1 MARVII
7 VGTGIAGLSAAI
19 HASSNGHH
27 VVLLEKSTRIG
38 GRGTSQN
45 IDGFSL
51 HYGPHL
57 LDKKG
62 PFYQLCH
69 KLSRTKISLKPL
81 RLDKIEA
88 VGHGLIRPTG
98 NIKQAAENLRAL
110 RNQEA
115 TNPYFQAI
123 SFLTNWGGRDN
134 EKRRKSLRKGKLCI
148 SNEGWIG
155 LVGRLG
161 AALDEIGVLIETNCE
176 VANINKNKVCLTDG
190 REVECDAVI
199 LACGVNMAKQL
210 LETVDEDLAK
220 QEFAA
225 ISKITAS
232 FIEAGLTSKPMSG
245 KHTIVDS
252 NKKMAVFDNIAIQPR
267 LGASGSHISAIAVG
281 GLNGADKVYQ
291 SAKQR
296 SAKLADFLDNYI
308 SGWQDNIVTDLRQ
321 SSIIVSYQG
330 SVDGSIFAKNNILL
344 AGQWVSSDYVLSDA
358 AADTGKRAAKAVTQL
373 YPTK

>member
-7 VGTGIAGLSAAI
+7 VGAGIAGLSAAI
-19 HASSNGHH
+19 HASSYGHH
-27 VVLLEKSTRIG
+27 VVLLEKSSRIG

-45 IDGFSL
+45 VDGFSL

-88 VGHGLIRPTG
+88 AGHGLIRPTG

-115 TNPYFQAI
+115 TNPYFQAVN
-123 SFLTNWGGRDN
+123 FLTNWGGRDN
-134 EKRRKSLRKGKLCI
+134 QKRSKSLRKGKLCI

-176 VANINKNKVCLTDG
+176 IANIKKNKVCLTDG

-199 LACGVNMAKQL
+199 LACGVNMARQL
-210 LETVDEDLAK
+210 LESVDEDLTR
-220 QEFAA
+220 QEFANLN
-225 ISKITAS
+225 KITAS
-232 FIEAGLTSKPMSG
+232 FIEAGISSKPMSG
-245 KHTIVDS
+245 KHAIVNPDS
-252 NKKMAVFDNIAIQPR
+252 KMAVFDNIAIQPR
-267 LGASGSHISAIAVG
+267 LGAGGSHISAIAVG
-281 GLNGADKVYQ
+281 GLNGASKAYQ

-296 SAKLADFLDNYI
+296 SAKLADFLDKHI

-358 AADTGKRAAKAVTQL
+358 AADTGKSAAKAVTQL
-373 YPTK
+373 HPTK

>member
-7 VGTGIAGLSAAI
+7 VGAGIAGLSAAI
-19 HASSNGHH
+19 HASSFGHH
-27 VVLLEKSTRIG
+27 VVLLEKSSRIG

-45 IDGFSL
+45 VDGFSL

-88 VGHGLIRPTG
+88 AGHGLIRPIG
-98 NIKQAAENLRAL
+98 NVKQAAKNLRAL
-110 RNQEA
+110 RNQDTANPHFQA
-115 TNPYFQAI
+115 TN
-123 SFLTNWGGRDN
+123 FLTNWGGKHN
-134 EKRRKSLRKGKLCI
+134 QKRSKSLRKGKLCI
-148 SNEGWIG
+148 SNEGWVG

-161 AALDEIGVLIETNCE
+161 AALDEIGVLIETKCE
-176 VANINKNKVCLTDG
+176 VATIDENKICLTDG

-210 LETVDEDLAK
+210 LETVDEELTK
-220 QEFAA
+220 REFTNL
-225 ISKITAS
+225 SKITAS
-232 FIEAGLTSKPMSG
+232 FIEAGITSKPMVG
-245 KHTIVDS
+245 KHAIIDS
-252 NKKMAVFDNIAIQPR
+252 VNKMAVFDNIAIQPK

-281 GLNGADKVYQ
+281 GLNGAEKVYQ

-296 SAKLADFLDNYI
+296 SVKLVGFLDKHI

-330 SVDGSIFAKNNILL
+330 RVDGSIFAKNNILL

-358 AADTGKRAAKAVTQL
+358 AVDTGKSAAKALTDL

>member
-7 VGTGIAGLSAAI
+7 VGAGIAGLSAAI
-19 HASSNGHH
+19 HASSYGHH
-27 VVLLEKSTRIG
+27 VVLLEKSSRIG

-45 IDGFSL
+45 VDGFSL

-88 VGHGLIRPTG
+88 AGHGLIRPTG

-115 TNPYFQAI
+115 TNPYFQAV

-134 EKRRKSLRKGKLCI
+134 QKRSKSLRKGKLCI

-176 VANINKNKVCLTDG
+176 IANINKNKVCLTDG

-199 LACGVNMAKQL
+199 LACGVNMARQL
-210 LETVDEDLAK
+210 LESVDEDLTR
-220 QEFAA
+220 QEFANLN
-225 ISKITAS
+225 KITAS
-232 FIEAGLTSKPMSG
+232 FIEAGISSKPMSG
-245 KHTIVDS
+245 KHAIVNPDS
-252 NKKMAVFDNIAIQPR
+252 KMAVFDNIAIQPR
-267 LGASGSHISAIAVG
+267 LGAGGSHISAIAVG
-281 GLNGADKVYQ
+281 GLNGASKAYQ

-296 SAKLADFLDNYI
+296 SAKLADFLDKHI

-358 AADTGKRAAKAVTQL
+358 AADTGKSAAKAVTQL
-373 YPTK
+373 HPTK

>member
-7 VGTGIAGLSAAI
+7 VGAGIAGLSAAI
-19 HASSNGHH
+19 HASSYGHH
-27 VVLLEKSTRIG
+27 VVLLEKSSRIG

-45 IDGFSL
+45 VDGFSL

-88 VGHGLIRPTG
+88 AGHGLIRPTG

-115 TNPYFQAI
+115 TNPYFQAVN
-123 SFLTNWGGRDN
+123 FLTNWGGRDN
-134 EKRRKSLRKGKLCI
+134 QKRSKSLRKGKLCI

-176 VANINKNKVCLTDG
+176 IANINKNKVCLTDG

-199 LACGVNMAKQL
+199 LACGVNMARQL
-210 LETVDEDLAK
+210 LESVDEDLTR
-220 QEFAA
+220 QEFANLN
-225 ISKITAS
+225 KITAS
-232 FIEAGLTSKPMSG
+232 FIEAGISSKPMSG
-245 KHTIVDS
+245 KHAIVDPDS
-252 NKKMAVFDNIAIQPR
+252 KMAVFDNIAIQPR
-267 LGASGSHISAIAVG
+267 LGAGGSHISAIAVG
-281 GLNGADKVYQ
+281 GLNGASKAYQ

-296 SAKLADFLDNYI
+296 SAKLADFLDKHI

-358 AADTGKRAAKAVTQL
+358 AADTGKSAAKAVTQL
-373 YPTK
+373 HPTK

>member
-1 MARVII
+1 VARVII

-19 HASSNGHH
+19 HASTYGHH
-27 VVLLEKSTRIG
+27 VVLLEKSSRIG

-62 PFYQLCH
+62 PFYHLCH

-88 VGHGLIRPTG
+88 AGHGLIRPTG

-115 TNPYFQAI
+115 TNPHFQAI
-123 SFLTNWGGRDN
+123 NFLTNWGGRHN
-134 EKRRKSLRKGKLCI
+134 QKRNKSLRKGKLCI

-210 LETVDEDLAK
+210 LETVDEDLVK

-232 FIEAGLTSKPMSG
+232 FIEAGITSKPMSG
-245 KHTIVDS
+245 KHAIVDS
-252 NKKMAVFDNIAIQPR
+252 NRRMAVFDNIAIQPR

-281 GLNGADKVYQ
+281 GLNGADKVYE

-296 SAKLADFLDNYI
+296 SAKLADFLDNHI

-358 AADTGKRAAKAVTQL
+358 AVDTGKSAAKAVTKL
-373 YPTK
+373 HPTK

>member
-7 VGTGIAGLSAAI
+7 VGAGIAGLSAAI
-19 HASSNGHH
+19 HASSYGHH
-27 VVLLEKSTRIG
+27 VVLLEKSSRIG

-45 IDGFSL
+45 VDGFSL

-88 VGHGLIRPTG
+88 AGHGLIRPTG

-232 FIEAGLTSKPMSG
+232 FIEAGITSKPMSG
-245 KHTIVDS
+245 KHAIVDS

-358 AADTGKRAAKAVTQL
+358 AADTGKSAAKAVTQL

>member
-27 VVLLEKSTRIG
+27 VVLLEKSSRIG

-45 IDGFSL
+45 VDGFSL

-199 LACGVNMAKQL
+199 LVCGVNMAKQL

>member
-7 VGTGIAGLSAAI
+7 VGAGIAGLSAAI
-19 HASSNGHH
+19 HASSYGHH
-27 VVLLEKSTRIG
+27 VVLLEKSSRIG

-88 VGHGLIRPTG
+88 AGYGLVRPTG

-110 RNQEA
+110 RRQDES
-115 TNPYFQAI
+115 NPYFQAVN
-123 SFLTNWGGRDN
+123 FLNNWGGNYNQNRD
-134 EKRRKSLRKGKLCI
+134 KSLRKGKLCV

-161 AALDEIGVLIETNCE
+161 AALDEIGVLIETNCD
-176 VANINKNKVCLTDG
+176 VTAINKNKICLTDG

-210 LETVDEDLAK
+210 LETVDEDLTR
-220 QEFAA
+220 QEFV
-225 ISKITAS
+225 SLRKITAS
-232 FIEAGLTSKPMSG
+232 FIEAGITSKPMSG
-245 KHTIVDS
+245 KHAIVDS
-252 NKKMAVFDNIAIQPR
+252 GSKIAVFDHFAIQPR
-267 LGASGSHISAIAVG
+267 LGSSGSHISAIAVG
-281 GLNGADKVYQ
+281 GLNGAGKVYQ

-296 SAKLADFLDNYI
+296 SAKLVDFLDKYI

-321 SSIIVSYQG
+321 SSIIVGYQG
-330 SVDGSIFAKNNILL
+330 SVDGGIFAKHNILL
-344 AGQWVSSDYVLSDA
+344 AGQWVNSNYVLADA
-358 AADTGKRAAKAVTQL
+358 AVDTGKSAAKAVTKL
-373 YPTK
+373 HPTK

>member
-7 VGTGIAGLSAAI
+7 VGAGIAGLSAAI
-19 HASSNGHH
+19 HASSYGHH
-27 VVLLEKSTRIG
+27 VVLLEKSSRIG

-45 IDGFSL
+45 VDGFSL

-88 VGHGLIRPTG
+88 AGHGLIRPTG

-115 TNPYFQAI
+115 TNPYFQAVN
-123 SFLTNWGGRDN
+123 FLTNWGGRDN
-134 EKRRKSLRKGKLCI
+134 QKRSKSLRKGKLCI

-176 VANINKNKVCLTDG
+176 IANINKNKVCLTDG

-199 LACGVNMAKQL
+199 LACGVNMARQL
-210 LETVDEDLAK
+210 LESVDEDLTR
-220 QEFAA
+220 QEFANLN
-225 ISKITAS
+225 KITAS
-232 FIEAGLTSKPMSG
+232 FIEAGISSKPMSG
-245 KHTIVDS
+245 KHAIVNPDS
-252 NKKMAVFDNIAIQPR
+252 KMAVFDNIAIQPR
-267 LGASGSHISAIAVG
+267 LGAGGSHISAIAVG
-281 GLNGADKVYQ
+281 GLNGASKAYQ

-296 SAKLADFLDNYI
+296 SAKLADFLDKHI

-358 AADTGKRAAKAVTQL
+358 AADTGKSAAKAVTQL
-373 YPTK
+373 HPTK

>member
-7 VGTGIAGLSAAI
+7 VGAGIAGLSAAI
-19 HASSNGHH
+19 HASSYGHH
-27 VVLLEKSTRIG
+27 VVLLEKSSRIG

-88 VGHGLIRPTG
+88 AGYGLVRPTG

-110 RNQEA
+110 RRQDES
-115 TNPYFQAI
+115 NPYFQAI
-123 SFLTNWGGRDN
+123 NFLNNWGGSYNHNRN
-134 EKRRKSLRKGKLCI
+134 KSLRKGKLCV

-161 AALDEIGVLIETNCE
+161 AALDEIGVLIETNCD
-176 VANINKNKVCLTDG
+176 VTAINKNKIYLTDG

-199 LACGVNMAKQL
+199 LACGVNTAKQL
-210 LETVDEDLAK
+210 LETVDEDLSR
-220 QEFAA
+220 QEFVNL
-225 ISKITAS
+225 SKITAS
-232 FIEAGLTSKPMSG
+232 FIEAGITSKPMPG
-245 KHTIVDS
+245 KHAIVDS
-252 NKKMAVFDNIAIQPR
+252 DSKMAVFDNIAIQPR
-267 LGASGSHISAIAVG
+267 LSASGSHISAIAVG

-296 SAKLADFLDNYI
+296 SAKLVDFLDKHI

-321 SSIIVSYQG
+321 SSIIVGYQG
-330 SVDGSIFAKNNILL
+330 SVDASIFAKHNIFL
-344 AGQWVSSDYVLSDA
+344 AGQWVNSNYVLADA
-358 AADTGKRAAKAVTQL
+358 AVDTGKSAAKAVTKL
-373 YPTK
+373 LPTK

>member
-7 VGTGIAGLSAAI
+7 VGAGIAGLSAAI
-19 HASSNGHH
+19 HASSYGHH
-27 VVLLEKSTRIG
+27 VVLLEKSSRIG

-45 IDGFSL
+45 VDGFSL

-88 VGHGLIRPTG
+88 AGHGLIRPTG

-123 SFLTNWGGRDN
+123 SFLTNWGGMDN

-176 VANINKNKVCLTDG
+176 VANINKNKVCFTDG

-210 LETVDEDLAK
+210 LETVDEDLSK

-245 KHTIVDS
+245 KHAIVDS

-281 GLNGADKVYQ
+281 GLNCADKVYQ

>member
-7 VGTGIAGLSAAI
+7 VGAGIAGLSAAI
-19 HASSNGHH
+19 HASSYGHH
-27 VVLLEKSTRIG
+27 VVLLEKSSRIG

-45 IDGFSL
+45 VDGFSL

-88 VGHGLIRPTG
+88 AGHGLIRPTG

-115 TNPYFQAI
+115 TNPYFQAV

-134 EKRRKSLRKGKLCI
+134 QKRSKSLRKGKLCI

-176 VANINKNKVCLTDG
+176 IANINKNKVCLTDG

-199 LACGVNMAKQL
+199 LACGVNMARQL
-210 LETVDEDLAK
+210 LESVDEDLTR
-220 QEFAA
+220 QEFANLN
-225 ISKITAS
+225 KITAS
-232 FIEAGLTSKPMSG
+232 FIEAGISSKPMSG
-245 KHTIVDS
+245 KHAIVNPDS
-252 NKKMAVFDNIAIQPR
+252 KMAVFDNIAIQPR
-267 LGASGSHISAIAVG
+267 LGAGGSHISAIAVG
-281 GLNGADKVYQ
+281 GLNGASKAYQ

-296 SAKLADFLDNYI
+296 SAKLADFLDKHI

-358 AADTGKRAAKAVTQL
+358 AADTGKSAAKAVTHL
-373 YPTK
+373 HPTK

>member
-1 MARVII
+1 VARVII
-7 VGTGIAGLSAAI
+7 VGAGIAGLSAAI
-19 HASSNGHH
+19 HASSYGHH
-27 VVLLEKSTRIG
+27 VVLLEKSSRIG

-45 IDGFSL
+45 VDGFSL

-88 VGHGLIRPTG
+88 AGHGLIRPTG

-115 TNPYFQAI
+115 TNPYFQAVN
-123 SFLTNWGGRDN
+123 FLTNWGGRDN
-134 EKRRKSLRKGKLCI
+134 QKRSKSLRKGKLCI

-176 VANINKNKVCLTDG
+176 IANINKNKVCLTDG

-199 LACGVNMAKQL
+199 LACGVNMARQL
-210 LETVDEDLAK
+210 LESVDEDLTR
-220 QEFAA
+220 QEFANLN
-225 ISKITAS
+225 KITAS
-232 FIEAGLTSKPMSG
+232 FIEAGISSKPMSG
-245 KHTIVDS
+245 KHAIVDPDS
-252 NKKMAVFDNIAIQPR
+252 KMAVFDNIAIQPR
-267 LGASGSHISAIAVG
+267 LGAGGSHISAIAVG
-281 GLNGADKVYQ
+281 GLNGASKAYQ

-296 SAKLADFLDNYI
+296 SAKLADFLDKHI

-358 AADTGKRAAKAVTQL
+358 AADTGKSAAKAVTQL
-373 YPTK
+373 HPTK

>member
-1 MARVII
+1 VARVII
-7 VGTGIAGLSAAI
+7 VGAGIAGLSAAI
-19 HASSNGHH
+19 HASSYGHH
-27 VVLLEKSTRIG
+27 VVLLEKSSRIG

-45 IDGFSL
+45 VDGFSL

-88 VGHGLIRPTG
+88 AGHGLIRPTG

-115 TNPYFQAI
+115 TNPYFQAVN
-123 SFLTNWGGRDN
+123 FLTNWGGRDN
-134 EKRRKSLRKGKLCI
+134 QKRSKSLRKGKLCI

-176 VANINKNKVCLTDG
+176 IANINKNKVCLTDG

-199 LACGVNMAKQL
+199 LACGVNMARQL
-210 LETVDEDLAK
+210 LESVDEDLTR
-220 QEFAA
+220 QEFANL
-225 ISKITAS
+225 SKITAS
-232 FIEAGLTSKPMSG
+232 FIEAGISSKPMSG
-245 KHTIVDS
+245 KHAIVNPDS
-252 NKKMAVFDNIAIQPR
+252 KMAVFDNIAIQPR
-267 LGASGSHISAIAVG
+267 LGAGGSHISAIAVG
-281 GLNGADKVYQ
+281 GLNGASKAYQ

-296 SAKLADFLDNYI
+296 SAKLADFLDKHI

-373 YPTK
+373 CPTK

>member
-7 VGTGIAGLSAAI
+7 VGAGIAGLSAAI
-19 HASSNGHH
+19 HASSFGHH
-27 VVLLEKSTRIG
+27 VVLLEKSSRIG

-45 IDGFSL
+45 VDGFSL

-69 KLSRTKISLKPL
+69 KLSRTKISLQPL

-210 LETVDEDLAK
+210 LETVDEDLSK

-245 KHTIVDS
+245 KHAIVDS

-358 AADTGKRAAKAVTQL
+358 AADTGKSAAKTL
-373 YPTK
+373 TELHPTR

>member
-1 MARVII
+1 VARVII
-7 VGTGIAGLSAAI
+7 VGAGIAGLSAAI
-19 HASSNGHH
+19 HASSYGHH
-27 VVLLEKSTRIG
+27 VVLLEKSSRIG

-45 IDGFSL
+45 VDGFSL

-88 VGHGLIRPTG
+88 AGHGLIRPTG

-115 TNPYFQAI
+115 TNPYFQAV

-134 EKRRKSLRKGKLCI
+134 QKRSKSLRKGKLCI

-176 VANINKNKVCLTDG
+176 IANINKNKVCLTDG

-199 LACGVNMAKQL
+199 LACGVNMARQL
-210 LETVDEDLAK
+210 LESVDEDLTR
-220 QEFAA
+220 QEFANLN
-225 ISKITAS
+225 KITAS
-232 FIEAGLTSKPMSG
+232 FIEAGISSKPMSG
-245 KHTIVDS
+245 KHAIVNPDS
-252 NKKMAVFDNIAIQPR
+252 KMAVFDNIAIQPR
-267 LGASGSHISAIAVG
+267 LGAGGSHISAIAVG
-281 GLNGADKVYQ
+281 GLNGASKAYQ

-296 SAKLADFLDNYI
+296 SAKLADFLDKHI

-358 AADTGKRAAKAVTQL
+358 AADTGKSAAKAVTQL
-373 YPTK
+373 HPTK

>member
-27 VVLLEKSTRIG
+27 VVLLEKSSRIG

-45 IDGFSL
+45 VDGFSL

-88 VGHGLIRPTG
+88 AGHGLIRPIG
-98 NIKQAAENLRAL
+98 NVKQAAKNLRAL
-110 RNQEA
+110 RNQDTANPHFQA
-115 TNPYFQAI
+115 TN
-123 SFLTNWGGRDN
+123 FLTNWGGKHN
-134 EKRRKSLRKGKLCI
+134 QKRSKSLRKGKLCI
-148 SNEGWIG
+148 SNEGWVG

-161 AALDEIGVLIETNCE
+161 AALDEIGVLIETKCE
-176 VANINKNKVCLTDG
+176 VATIDENKICLTDG

-210 LETVDEDLAK
+210 LVTVDEELTK
-220 QEFAA
+220 REFANL
-225 ISKITAS
+225 SKITAS
-232 FIEAGLTSKPMSG
+232 FIEAGITSKPMVG
-245 KHTIVDS
+245 KHAIIDS
-252 NKKMAVFDNIAIQPR
+252 VNKMAVFDNIAIQPK

-281 GLNGADKVYQ
+281 GLNGAEKVYQ

-296 SAKLADFLDNYI
+296 SVKLVGFLDKHI

-321 SSIIVSYQG
+321 SSIIVSYHG
-330 SVDGSIFAKNNILL
+330 RVDGSIFAKNNILL

-358 AADTGKRAAKAVTQL
+358 AVDTGKSAAKALTDL

>member
-7 VGTGIAGLSAAI
+7 VGAGIAGLSAAI
-19 HASSNGHH
+19 HASSYGHH
-27 VVLLEKSTRIG
+27 VVLLEKSSRIG

-45 IDGFSL
+45 VDGFSL

-88 VGHGLIRPTG
+88 AGHGLIRPTG

-115 TNPYFQAI
+115 TNPYFQAV

-134 EKRRKSLRKGKLCI
+134 QKRSKSLRKGKLCI

-176 VANINKNKVCLTDG
+176 IANINKNKVCLTDG

-199 LACGVNMAKQL
+199 LACGVNMARQL
-210 LETVDEDLAK
+210 LESVDEDLTR
-220 QEFAA
+220 QEFANLN
-225 ISKITAS
+225 KITAS
-232 FIEAGLTSKPMSG
+232 FIEAGISSKPMSG
-245 KHTIVDS
+245 KHAIVDPDS
-252 NKKMAVFDNIAIQPR
+252 KMAVFDNIAIQPR
-267 LGASGSHISAIAVG
+267 LGAGGSHISAIAVG
-281 GLNGADKVYQ
+281 GLNGASKAYQ

-296 SAKLADFLDNYI
+296 SAKLADFLDKHI

-358 AADTGKRAAKAVTQL
+358 AADTGKSAAKAVTQL
-373 YPTK
+373 HPTK

>member
-1 MARVII
+1 M
-7 VGTGIAGLSAAI
+7 
-19 HASSNGHH
+19 
-27 VVLLEKSTRIG
+27 LEKSSRIG

-45 IDGFSL
+45 VDGFSL

-88 VGHGLIRPTG
+88 AGHGLIRPTG

-110 RNQEA
+110 RRQDEA
-115 TNPYFQAI
+115 NPYFQAVN
-123 SFLTNWGGRDN
+123 FLNNWGGRYNQNRD
-134 EKRRKSLRKGKLCI
+134 KSLRKGKLCV

-161 AALDEIGVLIETNCE
+161 AALDEIGVLIETNCD
-176 VANINKNKVCLTDG
+176 VTAINKNKICLTDG

-199 LACGVNMAKQL
+199 LACGVNTAKQL
-210 LETVDEDLAK
+210 LETVDEDLSR
-220 QEFAA
+220 QEFVNL
-225 ISKITAS
+225 SKITAS
-232 FIEAGLTSKPMSG
+232 FIEAGITSKPMAG
-245 KHTIVDS
+245 KHAIVDS
-252 NKKMAVFDNIAIQPR
+252 GSKIAVFDNIAIQPR

-296 SAKLADFLDNYI
+296 SAKLVDFLDKHI

-321 SSIIVSYQG
+321 SSIIVNYQG
-330 SVDGSIFAKNNILL
+330 SIDGSIFAKHNILL
-344 AGQWVSSDYVLSDA
+344 AGQWVNSNYVLADA
-358 AADTGKRAAKAVTQL
+358 AADTGKSAAKAVTKL
-373 YPTK
+373 HPTK

>member
-7 VGTGIAGLSAAI
+7 VGAGIAGLSAAI
-19 HASSNGHH
+19 HASSYGHH
-27 VVLLEKSTRIG
+27 VVLLEKSSRIG

-45 IDGFSL
+45 VDGFSL

-88 VGHGLIRPTG
+88 AGHGLIRPTG

-115 TNPYFQAI
+115 TNPYFQTVN
-123 SFLTNWGGRDN
+123 FLTNWGGRDN
-134 EKRRKSLRKGKLCI
+134 QKRSKSLRKGKLCI

-176 VANINKNKVCLTDG
+176 IANIKKNKVCLTDG

-199 LACGVNMAKQL
+199 LACGVNMARQL
-210 LETVDEDLAK
+210 LESVDEDLTR
-220 QEFAA
+220 QEFANLN
-225 ISKITAS
+225 KITAS
-232 FIEAGLTSKPMSG
+232 FIEAGISSKPMSG
-245 KHTIVDS
+245 KHAIVNPDS
-252 NKKMAVFDNIAIQPR
+252 KMAVFDNIAIQPR
-267 LGASGSHISAIAVG
+267 LGAGGSHISAIAVG
-281 GLNGADKVYQ
+281 GLNGASKAYQ

-296 SAKLADFLDNYI
+296 SAKLADFLDKHI

-358 AADTGKRAAKAVTQL
+358 AADTGKSAAKAVTQL
-373 YPTK
+373 HPTK